1 MKKKIIIA
9 ITTLLF
15 ILLMLPF
22 SSRLS
27 YSQGINQV
35 NTIHIQH
42 VVHKQIECELT
53 DYQKVMKVTNWNKEI
68 SKYFISEAKS
78 RNVLVFDEALPIIN
92 IETGGTYDFS
102 LVHCNDNDTYDKGVF
117 QINDLTHK
125 DIINKLR
132 TEGKKFD
139 NWSRLN
145 PKYNISAGLYW
156 LGYLKSEG
164 LEDHILFT
172 SYNRGINGAKNYA
185 SRNGTYIS
193 RYSRDVIN
201 ARNEINKIVNN
212 YNRI

>member
-92 IETGGTYDFS
+92 IETGGTYDFD
-102 LVHCNDNDTYDKGVF
+102 LIHYNTNKTYDKGVF
-117 QINDLTHK
+117 QINDITHK
-125 DIINKLR
+125 DIINKLKI
-132 TEGKKFD
+132 EGKKFD
-139 NWSRLN
+139 DWSRLN
-145 PKYNISAGLYW
+145 PRYNISAGLYW
-156 LGYLKSEG
+156 LGYLKSEELG
-164 LEDHILFT
+164 DHSLFT
-172 SYNRGINGAKNYA
+172 SYNYGINGAKNYA

-193 RYSRDVIN
+193 RYSRDVIK
-201 ARNEINKIVNN
+201 ARNEINKVVNK
-212 YNRI
+212 